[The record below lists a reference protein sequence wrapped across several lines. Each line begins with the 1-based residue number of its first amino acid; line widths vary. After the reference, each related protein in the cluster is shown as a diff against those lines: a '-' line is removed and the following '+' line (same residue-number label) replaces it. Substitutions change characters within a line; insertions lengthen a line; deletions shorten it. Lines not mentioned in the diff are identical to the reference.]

1 MVTLFRSIALAVILT
16 AGSVQAQQAALTPAD
31 TAKIKAE
38 VIETMTKYV
47 TTFTAQKPKVIADD
61 IFSNPSIAMGPNGV
75 TVNTPEQVNTQ
86 YSGNIKRLLEGGWE
100 KSVMDHHN
108 VCVMN
113 ANVAFAN
120 SRYVRYK
127 KDGSIHSDG
136 ASTYML
142 NKGKDGWRI
151 VMLIGHDINKVMVC
165 ND

>member
-1 MVTLFRSIALAVILT
+1 MTALIRSFALVVIFL
-16 AGSVQAQQAALTPAD
+16 ASAAQAQQAPMTPAE
-31 TAKIKAE
+31 TAKIKAD

-47 TTFTAQKPKVIADD
+47 TTFTAQKPRIIADE
-61 IFSNPSIAMGPNGV
+61 IFSNPSLNMGANGV
-75 TVNTPEQVNTQ
+75 IVNTPDQVNTQ
-86 YSGNIKRLLEGGWE
+86 YTGNIKRLVEENWE
-100 KSVMDHHN
+100 KSVMVHHN

-113 ANVAFAN
+113 ANVAFSN
-120 SRYVRYK
+120 SRYIRYK
-127 KDGSIHSDG
+127 KDGSVHSEG

>member
-1 MVTLFRSIALAVILT
+1 MVTLLRSIALVLIFA
-16 AGSVQAQQAALTPAD
+16 ASAHAQQAALTPAD

-38 VIETMTKYV
+38 VVETMTKYV
-47 TTFTAQKPKVIADD
+47 TTFTAQKPKVIADN
-61 IFSNPSIAMGPNGV
+61 IFTNPSITLGANGL
-75 TVNTPEQVNTQ
+75 TVNTPEQVNAQ
-86 YSGNIKRLLEGGWE
+86 YTGNIKRLLEGGWE
-100 KSVMDHHN
+100 KSVMEHHN

-127 KDGSIHSDG
+127 KDGSIHSEG

-151 VMLIGHDINKVMVC
+151 VMLIGHDINKVMTC
-165 ND
+165 TD